1 MYNEAKDTKM
11 QEIWKA
17 WPQWLTDAAI
27 AAYRAGET
35 PEMIGA
41 VLKRR
46 PAVVRSKLV
55 REGVYV
61 SKTAARKI
69 YVSNASEGF

>member
-1 MYNEAKDTKM
+1 MYNEAKDTEM

-69 YVSNASEGF
+69 YVANASEGF

>member
-1 MYNEAKDTKM
+1 METKM

-17 WPQWLTDAAI
+17 WPEWLTSAAI
-27 AAYRAGET
+27 SAYRAGET

-41 VLKRR
+41 VISRR

-61 SKTAARKI
+61 SKTAARKT
-69 YVSNASEGF
+69 YVSKANEGF

>member
-1 MYNEAKDTKM
+1 M

-17 WPQWLTDAAI
+17 WPEWLTSAAI
-27 AAYRAGET
+27 SAYRAGQT

-61 SKTAARKI
+61 SKNAARKE
-69 YVSNASEGF
+69 YKANAAEGF

>member
-1 MYNEAKDTKM
+1 M

-17 WPQWLTDAAI
+17 WPQWLTSAAI

-35 PEMIGA
+35 PEVIGA
-41 VLKRR
+41 VIKRR
-46 PAVVRSKLV
+46 SAVVRSKLV

-61 SKTAARKI
+61 SKTAARKT
-69 YVSNASEGF
+69 YVIESAEGF

>member
-1 MYNEAKDTKM
+1 M

-41 VLKRR
+41 VLSRR
-46 PAVVRSKLV
+46 SAVIRSKLV
-55 REGVYV
+55 REGVYT
-61 SKTAARKI
+61 SKAAARKT
-69 YVSNASEGF
+69 YVIESAEGF

>member
-1 MYNEAKDTKM
+1 M

-17 WPQWLTDAAI
+17 WPEWLTQAAI
-27 AAYRAGET
+27 AAYRGGET
-35 PEMIGA
+35 PASIGA

-46 PAVVRSKLV
+46 SAVVRSKLV

-61 SKTAARKI
+61 SKTAARKE
-69 YVSNASEGF
+69 YVINSTEGF

>member
-1 MYNEAKDTKM
+1 M

-41 VLKRR
+41 VISRR

-55 REGVYV
+55 REGVYI
-61 SKTAARKI
+61 SKTAARKE
-69 YVSNASEGF
+69 YVINSTEGF